1 MKGFILTPIG
11 EISKEGKLRITKL
24 LNARDK
30 HMEEAL
36 LKFSNMEHLKHTTT
50 EMVRNG
56 NMATYD
62 CCIGSNLI
70 YNFVVDGIKYTV
82 PIDVSDRAEVGQ
94 ATFNKQEKVMF
105 ILRWINKAI
114 KSGDLR
120 WQAVVDRG
128 ESL

>member
-1 MKGFILTPIG
+1 
-11 EISKEGKLRITKL
+11 
-24 LNARDK
+24 
-30 HMEEAL
+30 ME
-36 LKFSNMEHLKHTTT
+36 NLKHTTT

-70 YNFVVDGIKYTV
+70 YNFTVDNLKYTV
-82 PIDVSDRAEVGQ
+82 PVDVSDRAEVGQ

-120 WQAVVDRG
+120 WQVITNKG